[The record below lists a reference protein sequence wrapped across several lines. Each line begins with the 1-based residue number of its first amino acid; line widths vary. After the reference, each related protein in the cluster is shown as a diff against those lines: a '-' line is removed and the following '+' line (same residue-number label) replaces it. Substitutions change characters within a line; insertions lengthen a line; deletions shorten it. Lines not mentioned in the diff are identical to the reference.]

1 LQRRTAGL
9 NTWNEGNTFHIC
21 YKVQFDWAI
30 KYVCDQFII
39 KIDQNNHYYPSLHL
53 PRDEYLFKE
62 KNKIAV
68 ENRAFSSRMLYL
80 SNANNLKFPTMESAL
95 NSLIYAA
102 EVNTFCMSEMYVDKT
117 TGNLMLEAWAEYENE
132 ENSCIKGQ
140 IDLINGDTEITDTP
154 CVIFNNYSP

>member
-1 LQRRTAGL
+1 
-9 NTWNEGNTFHIC
+9 
-21 YKVQFDWAI
+21 
-30 KYVCDQFII
+30 
-39 KIDQNNHYYPSLHL
+39 
-53 PRDEYLFKE
+53 
-62 KNKIAV
+62 
-68 ENRAFSSRMLYL
+68 
-80 SNANNLKFPTMESAL
+80 MESAL

-154 CVIFNNYSP
+154 CVIFNNYGP